1 MCGIVGLVTQCH
13 TGGLAEI
20 VETMSSKLVHR
31 GPDSHGIWT
40 DEFNG
45 IGLGHRR
52 LAILDLSAAGH
63 QPMASGDNRY
73 QVTFNGEIYNFKELR
88 SRLEPKGYEFIG
100 HSDTEV
106 LLVAIQEWGF
116 EQALTELQGMF
127 AIALWDAREK
137 TLSLARDR
145 MGEKPL
151 FYGWVGERFVFASE
165 LSAIEALEQGL
176 KIDRQSLAA
185 YFSYGYVPAPQSIY
199 QNIHKLVPGS
209 FLCLSIAGH
218 TVVSEGFSPYP
229 GKGALSPKLFWDLE
243 SVVTDG
249 ADQKLTSVDKAVD
262 ELDGLLQQV
271 ISQQSIADV
280 PLGAF
285 ISGGVDSSTVAAV
298 MQHVNSRPVNT
309 FTIGFSD
316 PEYNEAEFAKTIARH
331 LGTNHTE
338 LYIDGRD
345 CLELAPQLAN
355 IYDEPIADSSQIP
368 TYLVSRMARQDVTV
382 CLSGDG
388 GDELF
393 AGYNR
398 YGLTESTWN
407 KVGVLPYPVRA
418 LMAELIAVVPSTWW
432 NNVYQAVHGVF
443 GSADSRQNN
452 VGLKIQKL
460 SALLRCNDIVG
471 AYKLL
476 ISYWQA
482 PFLPLRDGV
491 SVRETVLD
499 QVPPVVLDEFVDR
512 AMYWDQLTYLPGDN
526 LTKVDRASMASSLET
541 RLPLLHHKIVEFAW
555 RVPLSMKLRENKNK
569 WLLRQVLY
577 RYVPEQ
583 MIERPKMGFSV
594 PVAGWLRGPLQ
605 GWAEALLSDAD
616 SDVFDTVLIEKR
628 WRKHQ
633 SGERDH
639 SNQLWAILMFLDWY
653 RARSAGF

>member
-1 MCGIVGLVTQCH
+1 MCGIVGLVAPCNS
-13 TGGLAEI
+13 GGLAEI
-20 VETMSSKLVHR
+20 VETMSSKLMHR
-31 GPDSHGIWT
+31 GPDSHGVWV
-40 DEFNG
+40 DELSG
-45 IGLGHRR
+45 IGFGHRR

-88 SRLEPKGYEFIG
+88 SRLVSKGYKFIG
-100 HSDTEV
+100 GSDTEV
-106 LLVAIQEWGF
+106 LLAAVQEWGL
-116 EQALTELQGMF
+116 EQALAELQGMF
-127 AIALWDAREK
+127 AIALWDARKK

-151 FYGWVGERFVFASE
+151 FYGWVGQQFVFASE
-165 LSAIEALEQGL
+165 LSAIEALGQGL
-176 KIDRQSLAA
+176 LIDRPALAA
-185 YFSYGYVPAPQSIY
+185 YFSYGYVPAPRSIY
-199 QNIHKLVPGS
+199 KNIYKLVPGS
-209 FLCLSIAGH
+209 FLCLSIAGYR
-218 TVVSEGFSPYP
+218 VASEGFSPYP
-229 GKGALSPKLFWDLE
+229 NKGLVSPKLFWDLD
-243 SVVTDG
+243 SVVTEG
-249 ADQKLTSVDKAVD
+249 IEQPFTSVDKAIN
-262 ELDGLLQQV
+262 ELDSLLQEV
-271 ISQQSIADV
+271 ISQQSITDV

-298 MQHVNSRPVNT
+298 MQYVNRRPVNT

-316 PEYNEAEFAKTIARH
+316 PEYNEAEFAKRISEH

-345 CLELAPQLAN
+345 CLDLAPHLAN

-398 YGLTESTWN
+398 YGWTESTWD
-407 KVGVLPYPVRA
+407 KVGVLPSPVRG
-418 LMAELIAVVPSTWW
+418 LLAELLTLVPSNWW
-432 NNVYQAVHGVF
+432 DNVYRAMHSVF
-443 GSADSRQNN
+443 GPAGSRQNN

-476 ISYWQA
+476 ISYWQV
-482 PFLPLRDGV
+482 PFFPLRNV
-491 SVRETVLD
+491 VYIPETALD
-499 QVPPVVLDEFVDR
+499 KAPPVALSEFVDR

-555 RVPLSMKLRENKNK
+555 RVPLSMKVRENKNK

-594 PVAGWLRGPLQ
+594 PVASWLRGPLLKW
-605 GWAEALLSDAD
+605 GEALLSDAD
-616 SDVFDTVLIEKR
+616 SEVFDTLLIEKY
-628 WRKHQ
+628 WHMHQ
-633 SGERDH
+633 SGERDY
-639 SNQLWAILMFLDWY
+639 SNQLWAILMFLDWL
-653 RARSAGF
+653 RGRLAVL